1 MIMIPTMIDGSLLLY
16 AFARG
21 RERRPARSCFRPGS
35 DWSTP
40 LLTPFAPAT
49 WSDRSLLILT
59 FFFPASLPH
68 STSALSLLSTSPFN
82 PFALPLSL
90 SLSRVCLFL
99 PSYLLLFDFC
109 SLSHAIP
116 VRLLHPLLPSCIPFS
131 PPVLT
136 FKREIWRLYRTSLG
150 RVFYALQLPR
160 TQFEW
165 RRTIA
170 ILDARLV
177 GVLIHFTRD
186 ARSQPLDSAI
196 YCFLWGIRRLTAPM
210 GAYTVLPSE
219 KNRSA
224 KICLLTSVFTNTKRF
239 VYKRFEQKA

>member
-1 MIMIPTMIDGSLLLY
+1 MIDGSLLLY

-59 FFFPASLPH
+59 FFLPPFLTPPLH
-68 STSALSLLSTSPFN
+68 FRFCPPLLLILSP
-82 PFALPLSL
+82 SL
-90 SLSRVCLFL
+90 SLSRVCLCLFL

-109 SLSHAIP
+109 SLSHAVP

-136 FKREIWRLYRTSLG
+136 FKREI
-150 RVFYALQLPR
+150 
-160 TQFEW
+160 
-165 RRTIA
+165 
-170 ILDARLV
+170 
-177 GVLIHFTRD
+177 
-186 ARSQPLDSAI
+186 
-196 YCFLWGIRRLTAPM
+196 
-210 GAYTVLPSE
+210 
-219 KNRSA
+219 
-224 KICLLTSVFTNTKRF
+224 
-239 VYKRFEQKA
+239 